1 MKFKFSSLLLSLF
14 LILNFGCEKSP
25 QNGDRKPLVLV
36 SIAPYKYFIQ
46 KIAGDQFDVMSIV
59 PEGVDSH
66 TYEPSPKEISKMQDA
81 LIWFQMGETF
91 ERKLSRTLELHN
103 KNIDIQNLNELVE
116 LISGSSGDHLGHH
129 HDFDIHTWLNPSIVG
144 EQSEVIAQAFAN
156 HFPGKTSEYR
166 KNFHALLDELSNLD
180 LEIRSILKPLKYRTF
195 LTSHPSFGY
204 FCQEYS
210 LKQLSIESEGKDPLP
225 RDLMET
231 VKLAKETKVKVVLLQ
246 PQFSSKGAL
255 KVAGELKLPTK
266 IVDPYSVEYQKN
278 LLRLTRILRDPKSS

>member
-1 MKFKFSSLLLSLF
+1 LTL
-14 LILNFGCEKSP
+14 GCEKSP
-25 QNGDRKPLVLV
+25 RRDDEKPLVLV

-66 TYEPSPKEISKMQDA
+66 TYEPSPKEITKMQDA
-81 LIWFQMGETF
+81 IIWFQMGEVF
-91 ERKLSRTLELHN
+91 EKRLGRTLGQHN
-103 KNIDIQNLNELVE
+103 KNIDIQNLNELIE
-116 LISGSSGDHLGHH
+116 LISYSSGDHHGHH
-129 HDFDIHTWLNPSIVG
+129 HDLDIHTWLNPSIVG
-144 EQSEVIAQAFAN
+144 EQSEVIAQAFAD
-156 HFPGKTSEYR
+156 HFPGKTTEYR
-166 KNFHALLDELSNLD
+166 KNFQSLLDELSHLD

-204 FCQEYS
+204 FCQEYN
-210 LKQLSIESEGKDPLP
+210 LEQLSIETEGKDPLP
-225 RDLMET
+225 RNLMET
-231 VKLAKETKVKVVLLQ
+231 VKLAKEKEVKVVLLQ

-266 IVDPYSVEYQKN
+266 LVDPYSVEYRKN